1 MFNLKN
7 FDVVKYI
14 DFKWLLISLAIGIFL
29 VYIWNPEPTVIF
41 VYPNQEN
48 SNKLQVKDLTD
59 NCFKFKPQIELVENL
74 GNEKIVYMSNDNL
87 ELSAKISSQVDFQN
101 ELKFDAKDI
110 FIFDE
115 NGRRI

>member
-59 NCFKFKPQIELVENL
+59 NCFKFNAEE
-74 GNEKIVYMSNDNL
+74 
-87 ELSAKISSQVDFQN
+87 VDFPDDKTKIKNIPIQ
-101 ELKFDAKDI
+101 
-110 FIFDE
+110 
-115 NGRRI
+115 